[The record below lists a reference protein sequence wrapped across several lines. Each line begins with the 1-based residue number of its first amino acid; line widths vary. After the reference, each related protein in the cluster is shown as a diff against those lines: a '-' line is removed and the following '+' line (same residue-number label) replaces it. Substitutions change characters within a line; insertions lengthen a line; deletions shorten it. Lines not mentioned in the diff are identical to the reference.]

1 MSIYKDDSGAIFST
15 NRDCRYTLWR
25 IWDRSLP
32 LVAFVGLNP
41 STANEVDADPTI
53 RSVGR
58 IARHNGYGGVVMIN
72 CFPYVSADPNFINRD
87 MGLYENDTYL
97 KLAKATCQ
105 DVVFAWGT
113 FAIVKTTGTDGH
125 MTRMFPDAKCLHIN
139 KDGSPKHPL
148 YCKSTS
154 PLIPWRP

>member
-1 MSIYKDDSGAIFST
+1 M
-15 NRDCRYTLWR
+15 LWR

-41 STANEVDADPTI
+41 SKANEIDPDPTI
-53 RSVGR
+53 KSVGR
-58 IARHNGYGGVVMIN
+58 IAKHNGYGGVVMIN
-72 CFPYVSADPNFINRD
+72 CFPYVSTDPDFINRE
-87 MGLYENDTYL
+87 MGLWENDTYL
-97 KLAKATCQ
+97 KQAKEVCK

-113 FAIVKTTGTDGH
+113 FGIVKVTGTDGH
-125 MTRMFPDAKCLHIN
+125 MTRMFPDAKVLHVN

-154 PLIPWRP
+154 PLLDWKTEIEKLKR